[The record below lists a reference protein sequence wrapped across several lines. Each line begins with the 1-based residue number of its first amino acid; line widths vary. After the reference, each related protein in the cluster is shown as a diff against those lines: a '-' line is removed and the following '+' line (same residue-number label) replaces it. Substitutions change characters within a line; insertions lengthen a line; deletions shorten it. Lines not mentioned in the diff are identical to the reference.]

1 MCGGPGDGQRRGDN
15 SGTKHLRMEMM
26 NPCLER
32 SALPLDGPP
41 SAPLLPMEVF
51 DSLSLLA
58 ATSLQTGLRQPDA
71 EIGTM
76 TVPNIIRP
84 LSSTAMPI
92 SSAWRPWVAPPQVRR
107 RPLALVN
114 ASPMRSMPFAHSPVS
129 LAPSV
134 CGYPRINS
142 TSLPASPVPKHARR
156 LSVRSAALRPALNI
170 RQLNNFQESSLK
182 KRRNSWYRERA
193 LRRALLPPPAP

>member
-1 MCGGPGDGQRRGDN
+1 
-15 SGTKHLRMEMM
+15 MEMM

-156 LSVRSAALRPALNI
+156 LSVRSAALRRHSIFVNSIISRKVLVLKKGGI
-170 RQLNNFQESSLK
+170 RGTERELYDVLSSLHLL
-182 KRRNSWYRERA
+182 REFSQ
-193 LRRALLPPPAP
+193 PS

>member
-114 ASPMRSMPFAHSPVS
+114 ASPMRSMPFAHSP
-129 LAPSV
+129 
-134 CGYPRINS
+134 YR
-142 TSLPASPVPKHARR
+142 SLPPCVGIPVSIRHPSRPRPSPNTLGASLSESGAQHSGAAAAGGAR
-156 LSVRSAALRPALNI
+156 
-170 RQLNNFQESSLK
+170 QE
-182 KRRNSWYRERA
+182 RG
-193 LRRALLPPPAP
+193 